1 MNMGEIFAGAIIIAV
16 IGAATVI
23 AIGYYSF
30 FFAFFP
36 DNQVFAAV
44 ATMIV
49 FACIVM
55 FIRNS
60 GHEFFG
66 FTNMGRDKR
75 AIGPFLLW
83 YLLLFLL
90 SATGVIRFAMFYFEG
105 PDIARE
111 KTDESLSNYSN
122 FGANLNKIFDSAEWA
137 SFDKGARAQFGQ
149 IVSEMDNQINGYCGV
164 GATARQEIDALHS
177 ILPGFGYL
185 NGSSDPN
192 ILSCRDKAGLGRI
205 ISQYKTLFENALKQ
219 SPKRADLRVDD
230 RSNDKQIVQKMID
243 KNYEAL
249 EDIKQRLNKAV
260 TFIFD
265 TSLFSSALDV
275 LQRANDDYEKMY
287 DMGSQFADMAS
298 VGVQKAPSIETLR
311 QLQSSTGVFSVV
323 FQRMFHSGSRS
334 LIFFVLALGVD
345 FLLVLLASVGYR
357 LSRARLPMLQLS
369 NQFVSDSDVRY
380 LWVPPQERTRR
391 VRSR

>member
-1 MNMGEIFAGAIIIAV
+1 MNIGEILAGVIIIAV
-16 IGAATVI
+16 IGVAAVI
-23 AIGYYSF
+23 AAGYYTL

-36 DNQVFAAV
+36 DNQVLATV
-44 ATMIV
+44 ATLIV
-49 FACIVM
+49 FACIIL

-66 FTNMGRDKR
+66 FVNKGRDER
-75 AIGPFLLW
+75 VIGPFLLW
-83 YLLLFLL
+83 YLLLFLF
-90 SATGVIRFAMFYFEG
+90 SATGVIRFTMFYFEG
-105 PDIARE
+105 PEIARE
-111 KTDESLSNYSN
+111 KTDENLSNYSN
-122 FGANLNKIFDSAEWA
+122 LAANLNKIFDSAEWA
-137 SFDKGARAQFGQ
+137 SFEKEARAQFGQ

-164 GATARQEIDALHS
+164 GTTARQEIDALHS

-230 RSNDKQIVQKMID
+230 RNNDKQLVQKTID
-243 KNYEAL
+243 KNYDAL

-265 TSLFSSALDV
+265 TSLFSSALNV

-298 VGVQKAPSIETLR
+298 LGVQKAPSIESLR
-311 QLQSSTGVFSVV
+311 QLQSPTEVFSVV

-334 LIFFVLALGVD
+334 LIFFLLALGVD
-345 FLLVLLASVGYR
+345 FLLVLLASGGYR
-357 LSRARLPMLQLS
+357 LSRGSVPLLQLS
-369 NQFVSDSDVRY
+369 NRFVSDFDVRY

-391 VRSR
+391 ARSR